1 MILKLKKKIMTP
13 STNSLK
19 FEDALHCAKV
29 FEDYFGSFHRIDEY
43 MKDQKLASLE
53 DMPSNPLFPIE
64 DELFSDFSMHP
75 KNMDFEVVD
84 IATKTWEDLLQITS
98 SHINIAPVGRQL
110 RLVVREKNTGKYVG
124 FIRLGSPVINMKP
137 RNEMLGQVFT
147 QKPEWGTRFNNS
159 AMMGFV
165 IVPSQPFGYNYLGGK
180 LLALICTSHEV
191 REMVN
196 KKYNMNLCLFE
207 TTSLYGSSKTV
218 SQYDG
223 LKPYIRYQGLT
234 DSDFIPMMHGK
245 PYEELRDFVESKVG
259 EIVEDTASSKKLKI
273 TMKIISLTKAA
284 LKGTTEAGAFQAT
297 IEQAKSLTE
306 QKRYYTSNYG
316 YNNWK
321 DYVTCKTD
329 TLIPGENYEK
339 HNLVNLIEWW
349 RNKAIN
355 RYETLK
361 NEGRLRTELEVW
373 TSGKKIEIIR

>member
-1 MILKLKKKIMTP
+1 MTT
-13 STNSLK
+13 STNSLT
-19 FEDALHCAKV
+19 FDDALHCAKV
-29 FEDYFGSFHRIDEY
+29 FQDYFGNFHRIDEY

-64 DELFSDFSMHP
+64 DDLFSDFSMSP
-75 KNMDFEVVD
+75 QDMDFEIVE
-84 IATKTWEDLLQITS
+84 IPTETWENLLNITS

-110 RLVVREKNTGKYVG
+110 RLAVREKNTGKFVG

-137 RNEMLGQVFT
+137 RNAMLGQVFT

-191 REMVN
+191 RQMVN
-196 KKYNMNLCLFE
+196 KKYNMDLCLFE

-245 PYEELRDFVESKVG
+245 PYEDLRNFVESKVG
-259 EIVEDTASSKKLKI
+259 EIVEETASSKKLKI
-273 TMKIISLTKAA
+273 TMKIIALTKAA
-284 LKGTTEAGAFQAT
+284 LKGTDEGRTFMET

-306 QKRYYTSNYG
+306 QKRYYTSDYG
-316 YNNWK
+316 FKNAIDFVN
-321 DYVTCKTD
+321 CKTD
-329 TLIPGENYEK
+329 VLIPGENYEK
-339 HNLVNLIEWW
+339 HHLANLVEWW
-349 RNKAIN
+349 RKKAVN
-355 RYETLK
+355 RYNTLK
-361 NEGRLRTELEVW
+361 AENRLKSELEVW
-373 TSGKKIEIIR
+373 TSGKDIQIIR